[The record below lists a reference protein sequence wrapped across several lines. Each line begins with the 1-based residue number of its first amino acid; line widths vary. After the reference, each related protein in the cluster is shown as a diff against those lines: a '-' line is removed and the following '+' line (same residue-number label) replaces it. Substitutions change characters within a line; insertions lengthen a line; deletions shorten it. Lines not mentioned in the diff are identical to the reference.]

1 VERLSDEDVAI
12 LRLERGNVRGHT
24 CKVVVVRH
32 GLTVERLR
40 AHVGLRLGSVPRLR
54 QRLVETP
61 LGLANPS
68 WADDPDFDVARHVVP
83 AALGARDRGLGFDGM
98 RALVGELM
106 AERLPRD
113 RPLWRLDVVE
123 RMADGGGALVLRLHH
138 AMFDGAASV
147 RMLRAAIFDGD
158 PPQGGTGEPPPEP
171 FDPSQP
177 PGWVPLTAAAAR
189 DRGLGAAAGAG
200 RAARGL
206 LSPAAWRSGVGE
218 VGRLPSAL
226 AREFRRADGASPLDA
241 EVGTS
246 RAIGLASTTLERVK
260 RIGKAIE
267 GQATVNDVVL
277 AAVAGGLRHWLE
289 RDDASLAGMRAQVPV
304 SLHQPDEP
312 PGVGN
317 RDSFMVID
325 LPLPE
330 PDPVARLGAIAAET
344 RERKARHD
352 AETLDRFFHDL
363 GHISHRLERA
373 AEHWAMD
380 PRVSALS
387 ISNVPGPRERQT
399 VCGSPLVDLYS
410 MAEVANRHALRAS
423 VISAGGRLA
432 FALCVDPEVV
442 GDPMTIAHGI
452 EHELEDLGA
461 ALL

>member
-1 VERLSDEDVAI
+1 MERLSDEDVAI

-83 AALGARDRGLGFDGM
+83 AAVGARDRGLGFDGM

-206 LSPAAWRSGVGE
+206 
-218 VGRLPSAL
+218 
-226 AREFRRADGASPLDA
+226 
-241 EVGTS
+241 
-246 RAIGLASTTLERVK
+246 
-260 RIGKAIE
+260 
-267 GQATVNDVVL
+267 
-277 AAVAGGLRHWLE
+277 
-289 RDDASLAGMRAQVPV
+289 
-304 SLHQPDEP
+304 
-312 PGVGN
+312 
-317 RDSFMVID
+317 
-325 LPLPE
+325 
-330 PDPVARLGAIAAET
+330 
-344 RERKARHD
+344 
-352 AETLDRFFHDL
+352 
-363 GHISHRLERA
+363 
-373 AEHWAMD
+373 
-380 PRVSALS
+380 
-387 ISNVPGPRERQT
+387 
-399 VCGSPLVDLYS
+399 
-410 MAEVANRHALRAS
+410 
-423 VISAGGRLA
+423 
-432 FALCVDPEVV
+432 
-442 GDPMTIAHGI
+442 
-452 EHELEDLGA
+452 
-461 ALL
+461 